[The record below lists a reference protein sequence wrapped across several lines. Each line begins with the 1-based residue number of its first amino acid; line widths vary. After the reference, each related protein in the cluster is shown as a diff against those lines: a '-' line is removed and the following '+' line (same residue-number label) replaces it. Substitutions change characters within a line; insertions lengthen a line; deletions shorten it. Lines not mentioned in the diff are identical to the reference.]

1 MKEMINTRNLD
12 PFIGNGT
19 TKQLQQNN
27 CNKTTAT
34 KQLQQ
39 NNCNKTTA
47 SKQLQQNNL
56 RRHHDT
62 RFTGKDGYDVR
73 IPRPFAPS
81 AVISLDPV
89 GIIAVSIA
97 WWNWSKLISLNG
109 DHRTPHLSKKKEKVK
124 NEKNERIFNKRRRNF
139 GSTREC
145 LMNFFSYRRSPFDAR
160 SLNYIYDRNLM
171 RG

>member
-1 MKEMINTRNLD
+1 MHCRWVCLENERNDEHEKFRSLHWQW
-12 PFIGNGT
+12 N
-19 TKQLQQNN
+19 
-27 CNKTTAT
+27 NKTTAT
-34 KQLQQ
+34 KQLH
-39 NNCNKTTA
+39 NKTTA
-47 SKQLQQNNL
+47 TKQLQQNNL

-109 DHRTPHLSKKKEKVK
+109 YHRTPHLSKKKEKVK

-139 GSTREC
+139 GSTREY

>member
-1 MKEMINTRNLD
+1 ME
-12 PFIGNGT
+12 
-19 TKQLQQNN
+19 QQNN

-34 KQLQQ
+34 
-39 NNCNKTTA
+39 
-47 SKQLQQNNL
+47 KQLQQNNL

-81 AVISLDPV
+81 TVISLDPV

-109 DHRTPHLSKKKEKVK
+109 YHRTPHLSAKILINGVAL
-124 NEKNERIFNKRRRNF
+124 IVV
-139 GSTREC
+139 
-145 LMNFFSYRRSPFDAR
+145 LH
-160 SLNYIYDRNLM
+160 
-171 RG
+171 